1 MRQNVNLS
9 SLSAMKKLFLLSYTV
24 LLSVFSAQGE
34 SVLLSCER
42 VPFDDKILESKVW
55 DVNVQSVIDE
65 NSDAR
70 IEISERGFVQEY
82 AADVCQLYLHKR
94 DTLIW
99 RGYTEGRNLGVLLD
113 SVALC
118 HIFPLQ
124 SDAHSRV
131 HFIARQESDG
141 KVFALLEGDLDA
153 DVVCRG
159 KFILAMA
166 DTIPATL
173 TREKRVYSVNDAD
186 NGGQIYTD
194 SVVIHRWY
202 TSGARMPMALQ
213 VSASGA
219 APRFFA
225 CESFDYR
232 ASDDMQD
239 MPDEAALRDIAESA
253 TVTKANGK
261 LYVELCY
268 AQGVTADVCIVDVSG
283 NTYGRELM
291 PLDNVR
297 NEVEISITGL
307 NPGSYLLVIQ
317 LSGENMAVVEKR
329 ILAL

>member
-1 MRQNVNLS
+1 
-9 SLSAMKKLFLLSYTV
+9 MKKLFLLSYTV

-42 VPFDDKILESKVW
+42 VPFDDKILETKVW

-141 KVFALLEGDLDA
+141 KVF
-153 DVVCRG
+153 C
-159 KFILAMA
+159 
-166 DTIPATL
+166 
-173 TREKRVYSVNDAD
+173 S
-186 NGGQIYTD
+186 
-194 SVVIHRWY
+194 S
-202 TSGARMPMALQ
+202 
-213 VSASGA
+213 
-219 APRFFA
+219 
-225 CESFDYR
+225 
-232 ASDDMQD
+232 
-239 MPDEAALRDIAESA
+239 
-253 TVTKANGK
+253 
-261 LYVELCY
+261 
-268 AQGVTADVCIVDVSG
+268 
-283 NTYGRELM
+283 
-291 PLDNVR
+291 
-297 NEVEISITGL
+297 
-307 NPGSYLLVIQ
+307 
-317 LSGENMAVVEKR
+317 
-329 ILAL
+329 

>member
-1 MRQNVNLS
+1 
-9 SLSAMKKLFLLSYTV
+9 MKKLFLLSYTV

-42 VPFDDKILESKVW
+42 VPFDDKILETKVW

-141 KVFALLEGDLDA
+141 KVLLFLRVTWMLMWYAEVSLFW
-153 DVVCRG
+153 RRQ
-159 KFILAMA
+159 ILYRPHL
-166 DTIPATL
+166 PA
-173 TREKRVYSVNDAD
+173 KN
-186 NGGQIYTD
+186 
-194 SVVIHRWY
+194 
-202 TSGARMPMALQ
+202 
-213 VSASGA
+213 
-219 APRFFA
+219 
-225 CESFDYR
+225 
-232 ASDDMQD
+232 
-239 MPDEAALRDIAESA
+239 
-253 TVTKANGK
+253 
-261 LYVELCY
+261 
-268 AQGVTADVCIVDVSG
+268 VCIV
-283 NTYGRELM
+283 
-291 PLDNVR
+291 
-297 NEVEISITGL
+297 
-307 NPGSYLLVIQ
+307 
-317 LSGENMAVVEKR
+317 
-329 ILAL
+329 

>member
-1 MRQNVNLS
+1 
-9 SLSAMKKLFLLSYTV
+9 MKKPFLLSCVV
-24 LLSVFSAQGE
+24 LLSSFSAQGE

-65 NSDAR
+65 KSDAR
-70 IEISERGFVQEY
+70 IDISDRGFMQEY
-82 AADVCQLYLHKR
+82 AAGLCQLYLQKR

-124 SDAHSRV
+124 PDTRSQV

-141 KVFALLEGDLDA
+141 KVFALLEGYLDTEA
-153 DVVCRG
+153 LCRG
-159 KFILAMA
+159 KLILATA

-186 NGGQIYTD
+186 NGGEIYTD
-194 SVVIHRWY
+194 SIVIHRWY
-202 TSGARMPMALQ
+202 ASGARMPMALQ
-213 VSASGA
+213 VSAAGA
-219 APRFFA
+219 PTRFFV

-232 ASDDMQD
+232 GAVDTTAVPD
-239 MPDEAALRDIAESA
+239 MPDEAALRDIAENA
-253 TVTKANGK
+253 AVTRANGT
-261 LYVELCY
+261 LHVELGY
-268 AQGVTADVCIVDVSG
+268 AQGVTADVSIVDVSG

-291 PLDNVR
+291 PLDSER

-317 LSGENMAVVEKR
+317 LSGENMVVVEKR
-329 ILAL
+329 IMAL